1 MKRIQIPVLFMFLF
15 LPLSIGNAQEKAEHE
30 VDIHSNVKLLE
41 MPIPQDMPEEL
52 KAKYQVFVQRLKDAL
67 QESTSERTAASALTI
82 QVRPGVK
89 EIGAAKT
96 KRALARVTGFK
107 KDSKTEYFANIFLHS
122 YETGDTVNKTEIEK
136 FLSQQIFNPLGVN

>member
-1 MKRIQIPVLFMFLF
+1 MKRSRMPVLFMLLF
-15 LPLSIGNAQEKAEHE
+15 LPLAIGNAQEKAENE

-41 MPIPQDMPEEL
+41 MPVPQDMPAEL
-52 KAKYQVFVQRLKDAL
+52 KAKYELFVQRLKEAL
-67 QESTSERTAASALTI
+67 QESTSERTPASALTI

-96 KRALARVTGFK
+96 KRALARVTGYK
-107 KDSKTEYFANIFLHS
+107 KDSKMEYFANIYLHS

-136 FLSQQIFNPLGVN
+136 FLSQQIFTPLGMN

>member
-1 MKRIQIPVLFMFLF
+1 MKRIQMPVLFMFLF
-15 LPLSIGNAQEKAEHE
+15 LPLAIGNAQEKAEHE

-52 KAKYQVFVQRLKDAL
+52 KAKYQIFVQRLKDAL
-67 QESTSERTAASALTI
+67 QESTSERTEASALTI

-96 KRALARVTGFK
+96 KRALARVTGYK
-107 KDSKTEYFANIFLHS
+107 KDSKAEYFANIFLHS

-136 FLSQQIFNPLGVN
+136 FLSQQIFGPLGVN